1 MMRDIKKIIVISLI
15 LIFFCSNL
23 FFVCLLKDKKIA
35 KEPIKPK
42 IVLISHIKTN
52 PYWISIKEGAE
63 RAAKERGAV
72 VEFLGPTTAS
82 TEESL
87 KLLEM
92 ATSAK
97 VSGIITYVQE
107 EGKYEKNIN
116 NALVKGI
123 PVVTIDSDEE
133 NSNRIAYVGTNNF
146 LAGQVAGEETVR
158 QIGKDGN
165 IGIVMGGKDA
175 KNQKER
181 VEGFEKYVKS
191 NSNLKIVDIDSSDA
205 MLLEAEIATRKILNR
220 NDKIDALF
228 CTSALDGI
236 GAVKA
241 VNDLNYKRKV
251 KIICFD
257 DLEETLNNIKCGLI
271 SATIVQKSNEM
282 GYRAVNII
290 MDKVEGKA
298 SKTSKTLTDVEVINK
313 ANIDVY
319 MQGEGNFENKNFK

>member
-1 MMRDIKKIIVISLI
+1 MKYLKGVLVII
-15 LIFFCSNL
+15 LIALFLGSNL
-23 FFVCLLKDKKIA
+23 YFINLLRDKKVE

-52 PYWISIKEGAE
+52 PYWLDIKAGAE

-82 TEESL
+82 TEDGL
-87 KLLEM
+87 KLFDM

-107 EGKYEKNIN
+107 EGQYKKKIN
-116 NALVKGI
+116 SAMEKGI

-133 NSNRIAYVGTNNF
+133 DSNRIAYVGTDNV
-146 LAGQVAGEETVR
+146 LAGQVAGKEMVK
-158 QIGKDGN
+158 QIGTSGN
-165 IGIVMGGKDA
+165 VAIVMGGKNV

-181 VEGFEKYVKS
+181 VEGFTEYIKS
-191 NSNLKIVDIDSSDA
+191 NSNLKIVDTDSSDA
-205 MLLEAEIATRKILNR
+205 MLLEAEIITRKILNR
-220 NDKIDALF
+220 NDNINALF

-236 GAVKA
+236 GAARAVK
-241 VNDLNYKRKV
+241 DLNYKDRV

-257 DLEETLNNIKCGLI
+257 DLDDTLSNIRNGLV

-290 MDKVEGKA
+290 MDKIEGKSNKF
-298 SKTSKTLTDVEVINK
+298 SKSLIDVNVINK
-313 ANIDVY
+313 SNIDSYKRGDDKV
-319 MQGEGNFENKNFK
+319 EN

>member
-1 MMRDIKKIIVISLI
+1 MAR
-15 LIFFCSNL
+15 SNL
-23 FFVCLLKDKKIA
+23 LRDKKVE

-52 PYWISIKEGAE
+52 PYWLDIKAGAE

-82 TEESL
+82 TEDGL
-87 KLLEM
+87 KLFDM

-107 EGKYEKNIN
+107 EGQYKKKIN
-116 NALVKGI
+116 SAMEKGI

-133 NSNRIAYVGTNNF
+133 DSNRIAYVGTDNV
-146 LAGQVAGEETVR
+146 LAGQVAGKEMVK
-158 QIGKDGN
+158 QIGTSGN
-165 IGIVMGGKDA
+165 VAIVMGGKNV

-181 VEGFEKYVKS
+181 VEGFTQYIKS
-191 NSNLKIVDIDSSDA
+191 NSNLKIVDTDSSDA
-205 MLLEAEIATRKILNR
+205 MLLEAEIITRKILNR
-220 NDKIDALF
+220 NDNINALF

-236 GAVKA
+236 GAARAVK
-241 VNDLNYKRKV
+241 DLNYKDRV

-257 DLEETLNNIKCGLI
+257 DLDDTLSNIRNGLV

-290 MDKVEGKA
+290 MDKIEGKSNKF
-298 SKTSKTLTDVEVINK
+298 SKSLIDVNVINK
-313 ANIDVY
+313 SDVDSY
-319 MQGEGNFENKNFK
+319 KRGDDKVEN

>member
-1 MMRDIKKIIVISLI
+1 MKFLKSVLVII
-15 LIFFCSNL
+15 LIALFLGSNL
-23 FFVCLLKDKKIA
+23 YFINLLRDKKVE

-52 PYWISIKEGAE
+52 PYWLDIKAGAE

-82 TEESL
+82 TEDGL
-87 KLLEM
+87 KLFDM

-107 EGKYEKNIN
+107 EGQYKKKIN
-116 NALVKGI
+116 SAMEKGI

-133 NSNRIAYVGTNNF
+133 DSNRIAYVGTDNV
-146 LAGQVAGEETVR
+146 LAGQVAGKEMVK
-158 QIGKDGN
+158 QIGTSGN
-165 IGIVMGGKDA
+165 VAIVMGGKNV

-181 VEGFEKYVKS
+181 VEGFTQYIKS
-191 NSNLKIVDIDSSDA
+191 NSNLKIVDTDSSDA
-205 MLLEAEIATRKILNR
+205 MLLEAEIITRKILNR
-220 NDKIDALF
+220 NDNINALF

-236 GAVKA
+236 GAARAVK
-241 VNDLNYKRKV
+241 DLNYKDRV

-257 DLEETLNNIKCGLI
+257 DLDDTLSNIRNGLV

-290 MDKVEGKA
+290 MDKIQGKSNKF
-298 SKTSKTLTDVEVINK
+298 SKSLIDVNVINK
-313 ANIDVY
+313 SDVDSY
-319 MQGEGNFENKNFK
+319 KRGDDKIEN

>member
-1 MMRDIKKIIVISLI
+1 MKFLKSVLVII
-15 LIFFCSNL
+15 LIALFLGSNL
-23 FFVCLLKDKKIA
+23 YFINLLRDKKVE

-52 PYWISIKEGAE
+52 PYWLDIKAGAE
-63 RAAKERGAV
+63 RAAKERGAL

-82 TEESL
+82 TEDGL
-87 KLLEM
+87 KLFDM

-107 EGKYEKNIN
+107 EGQYKKKIN
-116 NALVKGI
+116 SAMEKGI

-133 NSNRIAYVGTNNF
+133 DSNRIAYVGTDNV
-146 LAGQVAGEETVR
+146 LAGQVAGKEMVK
-158 QIGKDGN
+158 QIGTSGN
-165 IGIVMGGKDA
+165 VAIVMGGKNV

-181 VEGFEKYVKS
+181 VEGFTQYIKS
-191 NSNLKIVDIDSSDA
+191 NSNLKIVDTDSSDA
-205 MLLEAEIATRKILNR
+205 MLLEAEIITRKILNR
-220 NDKIDALF
+220 NDNINALF

-236 GAVKA
+236 GAARAVK
-241 VNDLNYKRKV
+241 DLNYKDRV

-257 DLEETLNNIKCGLI
+257 DLDDTLSNIRNGLV

-290 MDKVEGKA
+290 MDKIQGKSNKF
-298 SKTSKTLTDVEVINK
+298 SKSLIDVNVINK
-313 ANIDVY
+313 SDVDSY
-319 MQGEGNFENKNFK
+319 KRGDDKIEN

>member
-1 MMRDIKKIIVISLI
+1 MKYLKGVLVII
-15 LIFFCSNL
+15 LIALFLGSNL
-23 FFVCLLKDKKIA
+23 YFINLLRDKKVE

-52 PYWISIKEGAE
+52 PYWLDIKAGAE

-82 TEESL
+82 TEDGL
-87 KLLEM
+87 KLFDM

-107 EGKYEKNIN
+107 EGQYKKKIN
-116 NALVKGI
+116 SAMEKGI

-133 NSNRIAYVGTNNF
+133 YSNRIAYVGTDNV
-146 LAGQVAGEETVR
+146 LAGQVAGKEMVK
-158 QIGKDGN
+158 QIGTSGN
-165 IGIVMGGKDA
+165 VAIVMGGKNV

-181 VEGFEKYVKS
+181 VEGFTEYIKS
-191 NSNLKIVDIDSSDA
+191 NSNLKIVDTDSSDA
-205 MLLEAEIATRKILNR
+205 MLLEAEIITRKILNR
-220 NDKIDALF
+220 NDNINALF

-236 GAVKA
+236 GAARAVK
-241 VNDLNYKRKV
+241 DLNYKDRV

-257 DLEETLNNIKCGLI
+257 DLDDTLSNIRNGLV

-290 MDKVEGKA
+290 MDKIEGKSNKF
-298 SKTSKTLTDVEVINK
+298 SKSLIDVNVINK
-313 ANIDVY
+313 SNIDSYKRGDDKV
-319 MQGEGNFENKNFK
+319 EN

>member
-1 MMRDIKKIIVISLI
+1 MKYLKGVLVII
-15 LIFFCSNL
+15 LIVLFLGSNL
-23 FFVCLLKDKKIA
+23 YFINLLRDKKVE

-52 PYWISIKEGAE
+52 PYWLDIKAGAE

-82 TEESL
+82 TEDGL
-87 KLLEM
+87 KLFDM

-107 EGKYEKNIN
+107 EGQYKKKIN
-116 NALVKGI
+116 SAMEKGI

-133 NSNRIAYVGTNNF
+133 DSNRIAYVGTDNV
-146 LAGQVAGEETVR
+146 LAGQVAGKEMVK
-158 QIGKDGN
+158 QIGTSGN
-165 IGIVMGGKDA
+165 VAIVMGGKNV

-181 VEGFEKYVKS
+181 VEGFTEYIKS
-191 NSNLKIVDIDSSDA
+191 NSNLKIVDTDSSDA
-205 MLLEAEIATRKILNR
+205 MLLEAEIITRKILNR
-220 NDKIDALF
+220 NDNINALF

-236 GAVKA
+236 GAARAVK
-241 VNDLNYKRKV
+241 DLNYKDRV

-257 DLEETLNNIKCGLI
+257 DLDDTLSNIRNGLV

-290 MDKVEGKA
+290 MDKIEGKSNKF
-298 SKTSKTLTDVEVINK
+298 SKSLIDVNVINNS
-313 ANIDVY
+313 NIWSYKRGDDKI
-319 MQGEGNFENKNFK
+319 EN

>member
-1 MMRDIKKIIVISLI
+1 MKYLKGVLVII
-15 LIFFCSNL
+15 LIVLFLGSNL
-23 FFVCLLKDKKIA
+23 YFINLLRDKKVE

-52 PYWISIKEGAE
+52 PYWLDIKAGAE

-82 TEESL
+82 TEDGL
-87 KLLEM
+87 KLFDM

-107 EGKYEKNIN
+107 EGQYKKKIN
-116 NALVKGI
+116 SAMEKGI

-133 NSNRIAYVGTNNF
+133 DSNRIAYVGTDNV
-146 LAGQVAGEETVR
+146 LAGQVAGKEMVK
-158 QIGKDGN
+158 QIGTSGN
-165 IGIVMGGKDA
+165 VAIVMGGKNV

-181 VEGFEKYVKS
+181 VEGFTQYIKS
-191 NSNLKIVDIDSSDA
+191 NSNLKIVDTDSSDA
-205 MLLEAEIATRKILNR
+205 MLLEAEIITRKILNR
-220 NDKIDALF
+220 NDNINALF

-236 GAVKA
+236 GAARAVK
-241 VNDLNYKRKV
+241 DLNYKDRV

-257 DLEETLNNIKCGLI
+257 DLDDTLSNIRNGLV

-282 GYRAVNII
+282 GYRAVNIVMDKI
-290 MDKVEGKA
+290 EGKSNKFSKSLIDVNVINKSNVDSYKRGDDKVE
-298 SKTSKTLTDVEVINK
+298 N
-313 ANIDVY
+313 
-319 MQGEGNFENKNFK
+319 

>member
-1 MMRDIKKIIVISLI
+1 MKFLKSVLVII
-15 LIFFCSNL
+15 LIALFLGSNL
-23 FFVCLLKDKKIA
+23 YFINLLRDKKVE

-52 PYWISIKEGAE
+52 PYWLDIKAGAE

-82 TEESL
+82 TEDGL
-87 KLLEM
+87 KLFDM

-107 EGKYEKNIN
+107 EGQYKKKIN
-116 NALVKGI
+116 SAMEKGI

-133 NSNRIAYVGTNNF
+133 DSNRIAYVGTDNV
-146 LAGQVAGEETVR
+146 LAGQVAGKEMVK
-158 QIGKDGN
+158 QIGTSGN
-165 IGIVMGGKDA
+165 VAIVMGGKNV

-181 VEGFEKYVKS
+181 VEGFTQYIKS
-191 NSNLKIVDIDSSDA
+191 NSNLKIVDTDSSDA
-205 MLLEAEIATRKILNR
+205 MLLEAEIITRKILNR
-220 NDKIDALF
+220 NDNVNALF

-236 GAVKA
+236 GAARAVK
-241 VNDLNYKRKV
+241 DLNYKDRV

-257 DLEETLNNIKCGLI
+257 DLDDTLSNIRNGLV

-290 MDKVEGKA
+290 MDKIEGKSNKF
-298 SKTSKTLTDVEVINK
+298 SKSLIDVNVINK
-313 ANIDVY
+313 SDVDSY
-319 MQGEGNFENKNFK
+319 KRGDDKIEN

>member
-1 MMRDIKKIIVISLI
+1 MKYLKGVLVII
-15 LIFFCSNL
+15 LIVLFLGSNL
-23 FFVCLLKDKKIA
+23 YFINLLRDKKVE

-52 PYWISIKEGAE
+52 PYWLDIKAGAE

-82 TEESL
+82 TEDGL
-87 KLLEM
+87 KLFDM

-107 EGKYEKNIN
+107 EGQYKKKIN
-116 NALVKGI
+116 SAMEKGI

-133 NSNRIAYVGTNNF
+133 DSNRIAYVGTDNV
-146 LAGQVAGEETVR
+146 LAGQVAGKEMVK
-158 QIGKDGN
+158 QIGTSGN
-165 IGIVMGGKDA
+165 VAIVMGGKNV

-181 VEGFEKYVKS
+181 VEGFTQYLKS
-191 NSNLKIVDIDSSDA
+191 NSNLKIVDTDSSDA
-205 MLLEAEIATRKILNR
+205 MLLEAEIITRKILNR
-220 NDKIDALF
+220 NDNINALF

-236 GAVKA
+236 GAARAVK
-241 VNDLNYKRKV
+241 DLNYKDRV

-257 DLEETLNNIKCGLI
+257 DLDDTLSNIRNGLV

-290 MDKVEGKA
+290 MDKIEGKSNKF
-298 SKTSKTLTDVEVINK
+298 SKSLIDVNVINK
-313 ANIDVY
+313 SDVDSY
-319 MQGEGNFENKNFK
+319 KRGDDKVEN